1 MFLGLH
7 TEGIIFTL
15 IACAG
20 SLPSSTLTHSQSLPR
35 NLAGASQ
42 GLNSTNTTFDYI
54 IVGGGNAGL
63 TLAARLSETPS
74 TRVAVVEA
82 GGFYE
87 DSIGNGS
94 QLSIP
99 AEDILWAGKSVTD
112 DNPNVDWGFHTVPQ
126 AVKLE
131 LLSCSYQG

>member
-1 MFLGLH
+1 MFLGRQAKSF
-7 TEGIIFTL
+7 IFTL
-15 IACAG
+15 VACTAFISSFTCARSH
-20 SLPSSTLTHSQSLPR
+20 SLRR
-35 NLAGASQ
+35 NLAGVTQ
-42 GLNSTNTTFDYI
+42 VLNTTNTTFDYI

-74 TRVAVVEA
+74 TRVAVIEA

-112 DNPNVDWGFHTVPQ
+112 VNPNVDWGFNTVPQ
-126 AVKLE
+126 AVYFKPLGC
-131 LLSCSYQG
+131 LHRR

>member
-1 MFLGLH
+1 M
-7 TEGIIFTL
+7 
-15 IACAG
+15 
-20 SLPSSTLTHSQSLPR
+20 
-35 NLAGASQ
+35 
-42 GLNSTNTTFDYI
+42 
-54 IVGGGNAGL
+54 

-74 TRVAVVEA
+74 TRVAVIEA

-87 DSIGNGS
+87 DSVGNGS

-112 DNPNVDWGFHTVPQ
+112 VNPNVDWGFETVPQ

-131 LLSCSYQG
+131 LRGCLDQGLTILRAPMTKSYIMLAAKPSAGARHVTIWLTKEVQ

>member
-1 MFLGLH
+1 MFLGRQA
-7 TEGIIFTL
+7 ESFIFTL
-15 IACAG
+15 IACTAY
-20 SLPSSTLTHSQSLPR
+20 LPSSTCARSLSLLR
-35 NLAGASQ
+35 NLVGASQ
-42 GLNSTNTTFDYI
+42 VLDTTNTTFDYV

-74 TRVAVVEA
+74 NRVAVIEA

-112 DNPNVDWGFHTVPQ
+112 VNPNVDWGFTTVPQ
-126 AVKLE
+126 AVNLE
-131 LLSCSYQG
+131 PLGCLRQG

>member
-1 MFLGLH
+1 MCLRREAASF
-7 TEGIIFTL
+7 IFILVTFT
-15 IACAG
+15 A
-20 SLPSSTLTHSQSLPR
+20 SLPFSTSARSHSLRR
-35 NLAGASQ
+35 NLASASQ
-42 GLNSTNTTFDYI
+42 GPNVTNTTFDYI

-74 TRVAVVEA
+74 TRVAVIEA

-112 DNPNVDWGFHTVPQ
+112 VNPNVDWGFNTVPQ

-131 LLSCSYQG
+131 TLGCLDQS